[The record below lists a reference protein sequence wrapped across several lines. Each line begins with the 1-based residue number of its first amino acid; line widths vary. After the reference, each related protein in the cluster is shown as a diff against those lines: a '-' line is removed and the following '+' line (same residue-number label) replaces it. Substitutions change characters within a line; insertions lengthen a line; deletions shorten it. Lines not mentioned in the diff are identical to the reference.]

1 MENKNRY
8 KTHSVGMTTKG
19 EPYAF
24 QLEGYVSSP
33 APYFSA
39 AHDDKKAFL
48 SASIGLPCAADQ
60 LMALAKNEYDKEKS
74 YVAPEFATIK
84 LYGQAAEKFS
94 SVLNKGR
101 HVVVAGRLVW
111 RQFTTKDGNP
121 GERLEIEVDNLID
134 AGSFKD
140 GVDPTVGSDIAVA
153 TLAYKSRQDG
163 LDRTLPMA
171 CTVSGTVIGAKPLGT
186 SPKGNSYLQF
196 GIRTQMSAEKICDLA
211 NGTYNKEKAYDGKK
225 TIINASVFGTRAE
238 GLAKV
243 IADGAIVVVSGAVE
257 AREYNG
263 NISYQIR
270 PRGDAVT
277 VIKYGPRD
285 GSAPAPAAGSAAA
298 AAEPDTSAAGNF
310 TPRRGRGRRAA
321 VLSSNQKNGP
331 FGGRFLYPK
340 CENGVLHII
349 HIEDQIQDQGGKISW
364 RSRKKTPLAQ
374 PTSRRRWRRPWPKSR
389 RPMARVLSC
398 VWARIRALRWRQCPP
413 APWVW
418 TLPWASVASHAVA
431 LSRSTA
437 LSLQARR
444 PWPYTS
450 WLRPRSWAARLLSLM
465 LSMPWIKL
473 RQGPWRRH

>member
-1 MENKNRY
+1 MANNSRF
-8 KTHSVGMTTKG
+8 KTHSVGMTVKG

-24 QLEGYVSSP
+24 QLEGYVSSA

-48 SASIGLPCAADQ
+48 SASIGLPCPADQ

-74 YVAPEFATIK
+74 YVAPEFGTIK
-84 LYGQAAEKFS
+84 LYGAAAEKFS

-101 HVVVAGRLVW
+101 HVVVSGRLVW
-111 RQFTTKDGNP
+111 RQFTTKGGNP
-121 GERLEIEVDNLID
+121 GERLEVEVDNLID
-134 AGSFKD
+134 AGSYKD
-140 GVDPTVGSDIAVA
+140 GVDPTVGNDIAVA

-211 NGTYNKEKAYDGKK
+211 NGTYNKDKAYDGKK

-285 GSAPAPAAGSAAA
+285 GSAPAPATGSAAA
-298 AAEPDTSAAGNF
+298 AAEPDSSAAGNF
-310 TPRRGRGRRAA
+310 AP
-321 VLSSNQKNGP
+321 VDDEDDELP
-331 FGGRFLYPK
+331 F
-340 CENGVLHII
+340 
-349 HIEDQIQDQGGKISW
+349 
-364 RSRKKTPLAQ
+364 
-374 PTSRRRWRRPWPKSR
+374 
-389 RPMARVLSC
+389 
-398 VWARIRALRWRQCPP
+398 
-413 APWVW
+413 
-418 TLPWASVASHAVA
+418 
-431 LSRSTA
+431 
-437 LSLQARR
+437 
-444 PWPYTS
+444 
-450 WLRPRSWAARLLSLM
+450 
-465 LSMPWIKL
+465 
-473 RQGPWRRH
+473 

>member
-24 QLEGYVSSP
+24 QLEGYISSP

-310 TPRRGRGRRAA
+310 TP
-321 VLSSNQKNGP
+321 VEDEDDELP
-331 FGGRFLYPK
+331 F
-340 CENGVLHII
+340 
-349 HIEDQIQDQGGKISW
+349 
-364 RSRKKTPLAQ
+364 
-374 PTSRRRWRRPWPKSR
+374 
-389 RPMARVLSC
+389 
-398 VWARIRALRWRQCPP
+398 
-413 APWVW
+413 
-418 TLPWASVASHAVA
+418 
-431 LSRSTA
+431 
-437 LSLQARR
+437 
-444 PWPYTS
+444 
-450 WLRPRSWAARLLSLM
+450 
-465 LSMPWIKL
+465 
-473 RQGPWRRH
+473 

>member
-1 MENKNRY
+1 MANNSRF
-8 KTHSVGMTTKG
+8 KTHSVGMTVKG

-24 QLEGYVSSP
+24 QLEGYVSSA

-48 SASIGLPCAADQ
+48 SASIGLPCPADQ

-74 YVAPEFATIK
+74 YVAPEFGTIK
-84 LYGQAAEKFS
+84 LYGAAAEKFS

-101 HVVVAGRLVW
+101 HVVVSGRLVW

-121 GERLEIEVDNLID
+121 GERLEVEVDNLID
-134 AGSFKD
+134 AGSYKD
-140 GVDPTVGSDIAVA
+140 GVDPTVGNDIAVGHP
-153 TLAYKSRQDG
+153 G
-163 LDRTLPMA
+163 LQESPGWPGSDPPMA

-211 NGTYNKEKAYDGKK
+211 NGTYNKDKAYDGKK

-285 GSAPAPAAGSAAA
+285 GSAPAPATGSAAA
-298 AAEPDTSAAGNF
+298 AAEPDSSAAGNF
-310 TPRRGRGRRAA
+310 AP
-321 VLSSNQKNGP
+321 VDDEDDELP
-331 FGGRFLYPK
+331 F
-340 CENGVLHII
+340 
-349 HIEDQIQDQGGKISW
+349 
-364 RSRKKTPLAQ
+364 
-374 PTSRRRWRRPWPKSR
+374 
-389 RPMARVLSC
+389 
-398 VWARIRALRWRQCPP
+398 
-413 APWVW
+413 
-418 TLPWASVASHAVA
+418 
-431 LSRSTA
+431 
-437 LSLQARR
+437 
-444 PWPYTS
+444 
-450 WLRPRSWAARLLSLM
+450 
-465 LSMPWIKL
+465 
-473 RQGPWRRH
+473 